1 MTRGIGWWTTIT
13 GRSNLHLPSK
23 PRSYW
28 TKNGLEIHL
37 HLSPPLCAK
46 QHALS
51 KFFPIVIRLAFFISR
66 LDSLTAIKVANLWE
80 PWKIASPHIEEV
92 LSFSS
97 ILLLINVRA
106 LILRSPKR
114 NFVRLSLHPLVIT
127 ITPLE
132 QFAIVSIYR
141 LISLAH
147 LLHQLF
153 LSPNVALSLLN
164 VLVDMCRSNT
174 WDTPYI

>member
-1 MTRGIGWWTTIT
+1 MTRGIGWWTTVT
-13 GRSNLHLPSK
+13 GGSNLHLPSK

-46 QHALS
+46 HVLS
-51 KFFPIVIRLAFFISR
+51 KLFPIVIRLAFFISR
-66 LDSLTAIKVANLWE
+66 LDSPTAIKVAKLCE
-80 PWKIASPHIEEV
+80 PLKIASTHIEGF

-97 ILLLINVRA
+97 ILLLIIVRA
-106 LILRSPKR
+106 LILFSPKR

-127 ITPLE
+127 IASLE

-141 LISLAH
+141 RISPAH
-147 LLHQLF
+147 ILHQLF
-153 LSPNVALSLLN
+153 FSLNVALSLLN

-174 WDTPYI
+174 WDIPYI